1 MNRQQQILLYLYSTP
16 NIVGSALGLLG
27 LLLYFTGIINAYWFV
42 IVVGLYLI
50 GVVVT
55 PRNPIYDLRLR
66 NQMSVEEV
74 KAELEN
80 LVRSIQSKVP
90 KDILDKVLSIKESIV
105 SILPSIVDVT
115 SGDYNIYVIRQT
127 ALEYLPE
134 ALQNYLNLPP
144 AYANLHPIRNGK
156 TAHELLAS
164 QLDLLDEKMK
174 EVVDDL
180 HRNDTQKLLVHGRFL
195 EEKFRKDDLFSA
207 NTVPNPVAVNK

>member
-27 LLLYFTGIINAYWFV
+27 LLLYFTGIINAYWFL
-42 IVVGLYLI
+42 IVLGLYLV

-55 PRNPIYDLRLR
+55 PRNPVYDLHLR
-66 NQMSVEEV
+66 NQLSVEAV
-74 KAELEN
+74 QTELEN
-80 LVRSIQSKVP
+80 LVRSIQNKVP
-90 KDILDKVLSIKESIV
+90 KDILDKVISIKASIV
-105 SILPSIVDVT
+105 SILPTIVDVN

-127 ALEYLPE
+127 ALEYLPG

-144 AYANLHPIRNGK
+144 AYATLHPIRNGK
-156 TAHELLAS
+156 TAQQLLS
-164 QLDLLDEKMK
+164 DQLDLLDQKMK

-195 EEKFRKDDLFSA
+195 EEKFRKDDLLSTGSMPSA
-207 NTVPNPVAVNK
+207 APVNQ